1 MRRKRSGARDL
12 EQEIRSKDEAPA
24 RERRPSAPG
33 RPGSGELGELSG
45 ERRWGLNTNERATRR
60 LCGQRSQSTGAGGG
74 RVGSKNN
81 RRKSND
87 RETFTVTACTMIRPV
102 GAPAAAARAS
112 IRFAPRR
119 RSKRSFD
126 GVAPPVQLL
135 WGLPIKKGH
144 CSTAALQLANIAK
157 LLFQS

>member
-1 MRRKRSGARDL
+1 MRGPRGVSAASGRRAQALGLGARAV
-12 EQEIRSKDEAPA
+12 Q
-24 RERRPSAPG
+24 
-33 RPGSGELGELSG
+33 
-45 ERRWGLNTNERATRR
+45 
-60 LCGQRSQSTGAGGG
+60 
-74 RVGSKNN
+74 NN
-81 RRKSND
+81 RRKSMI
-87 RETFTVTACTMIRPV
+87 VKLSPSLPALMIRPV
-102 GAPAAAARAS
+102 GALAAAARAS

-126 GVAPPVQLL
+126 VVEPPVQLL